1 MPFFSELFHVIDLP
15 RGLISMCVFVY
26 RCVCMRVCVCVCVCV
41 SVTACDRVCEEEIGA
56 QGGLDSSGCKSVF

>member
-1 MPFFSELFHVIDLP
+1 
-15 RGLISMCVFVY
+15 MCVFVY

-41 SVTACDRVCEEEIGA
+41 SVTACDRVCEDEIGA